1 MFNSLH
7 GELTSKHED
16 RMCIVTNGI
25 EWEIL
30 ISRHTFENLPAEG
43 DECRIFCYLHHRE
56 DSLKLFG
63 FQSPVERHLFLNLLK
78 VEGVGTSLAIKILSG
93 ISAEEFIRAVET
105 QDLVRLSDIPGLGRK
120 TAQKIILKLGGKL
133 TPLTQGE
140 PCHEDIVKALHGMG
154 FEIQRARDA
163 VSRAAAS
170 LVSTQLSQEHLEKE
184 LLKGALLY
192 LSGKEEQE

>member
-1 MFNSLH
+1 MFNSLR
-7 GELTSKHED
+7 GELTYKHED
-16 RMCIVTNGI
+16 RICIVTNGI
-25 EWEIL
+25 EWEVL
-30 ISRHTFENLPAEG
+30 ISRHTFEKLPAEG
-43 DECRIFCYLHHRE
+43 NECRIFCYLHHRE

-63 FQSPVERHLFLNLLK
+63 FQSPVERDLFLNLLK
-78 VEGVGTSLAIKILSG
+78 VEGIGPSLAIKILSG
-93 ISAEEFIRAVET
+93 ITAEACIRAVEN

-120 TAQKIILKLGGKL
+120 TAQKIILKLAGKL
-133 TPLTQGE
+133 TPLKQGE

-154 FEIQRARDA
+154 FEMQRARDA

-170 LVSTQLSQEHLEKE
+170 LASTRLPQEHMEKE